1 MNYDN
6 ENHIIEYIEGKKVKQ
21 FKVPKNDYNLDF
33 NKMSYND
40 ILTYIKLVQED
51 ENKQPGVIKYKP
63 LKTVAAKT
71 KDYFDRNE
79 KLMSQVERQQKIAE
93 FIISDKPETVTEI
106 LQDDTNYNNPFIKS
120 LVSSLFEK
128 GYSNEKI
135 KELLKENDYFEVNSI
150 EISNCIIKEDD
161 TYYFEDYEFK
171 NTIHDLLNDS
181 RQISILKYNEIFVP
195 VNNIYNGNV
204 VVSDIKKNNKFALL
218 NELLFKGVDFRT
230 NEGII
235 HKAFFNDKFVS
246 RRDTQNNYKKFVIPQ
261 GESSFNLP
269 VDKTPFYLYN
279 EDTKDKI
286 YLNIQLLYYLLQ
298 FNLSFQ
304 NNNYKYIVEKIN
316 KYKEDKHKIKNV
328 ILIAGSAFDLDHI
341 FDSLDDKNNDTTT
354 DYYNEY
360 INLFAQKITYL
371 FKQHLK
377 NYSLEPKK
385 IIKPKFI
392 KLKTAVEPEP
402 VKPEPE
408 EPASAERF
416 EKPEHV
422 EPKPEPVEM
431 IHIKKVSTDDDLTD
445 DDLTD
450 DELIITKTEIKEPP
464 IKEAKGLFRRDTKE
478 TLKALLNRIIKLESL
493 VSIQSKDLQQ
503 QADEIKQLKNG
514 IKSINQALPDE
525 TRKQVF
531 GNYFNAA
538 IGGAAATTLC
548 GALNPNKVYPK
559 ITFTEFKKLY
569 NEL

>member
-1 MNYDN
+1 MNYDD

-40 ILTYIKLVQED
+40 ILTYIKLVQEQEQQAKTKD
-51 ENKQPGVIKYKP
+51 KIKYKP

-93 FIISDKPETVTEI
+93 FIISDKPESVSEI

-150 EISNCIIKEDD
+150 EINNCIIKEDD

-195 VNNIYNGNV
+195 VNNIYNGNI
-204 VVSDIKKNNKFALL
+204 VVSDIKKNIKFTLL
-218 NELLFKGVDFRT
+218 NELLFKGVDFRS

-246 RRDTQNNYKKFVIPQ
+246 RRDTQQNYKNFVVPQ

-341 FDSLDDKNNDTTT
+341 FDSLDDKNNDTST

-377 NYSLEPKK
+377 NYSKSFGLSKDT
-385 IIKPKFI
+385 KPKFI

-402 VKPEPE
+402 VEPEPVEPEPVKPVKPET
-408 EPASAERF
+408 
-416 EKPEHV
+416 V
-422 EPKPEPVEM
+422 EPVEM
-431 IHIKKVSTDDDLTD
+431 IHIAAQGQRPKKVSTDDDLTD

-450 DELIITKTEIKEPP
+450 DEIIVRKIEPEKPKEG
-464 IKEAKGLFRRDTKE
+464 EGLFRRDTKE

-493 VSIQSKDLQQ
+493 VSV

-514 IKSINQALPDE
+514 IKSINQALPNE
-525 TRKQVF
+525 TRKEVF
-531 GNYFNAA
+531 GNYFS
-538 IGGAAATTLC
+538 AATG

>member
-1 MNYDN
+1 MNYDSDK
-6 ENHIIEYIEGKKVKQ
+6 HIIEYIDGKKVKQ

-40 ILTYIKLVQED
+40 ILTYIKLVQEQEPKND
-51 ENKQPGVIKYKP
+51 NAIKYKP

-93 FIISDKPETVTEI
+93 FIISDKPENVSEI

-120 LVSSLFEK
+120 LISSLFEK

-135 KELLKENDYFEVNSI
+135 KELLRENDYFEVNSI
-150 EISNCIIKEDD
+150 EINNCIIKEDE

-195 VNNIYNGNV
+195 VNNSYNGNV
-204 VVSDIKKNNKFALL
+204 VVSDIKKNIKFALL
-218 NELLFKGVDFRT
+218 NKLLFNGVDFRS

-235 HKAFFNDKFVS
+235 HKAFFDNKFVS
-246 RRDTQNNYKKFVIPQ
+246 RRDTQINYKKFVIPQ
-261 GESSFNLP
+261 GESSFNLDL
-269 VDKTPFYLYN
+269 DKTPAGTQKCPFYLYN

-341 FDSLDDKNNDTTT
+341 FDSLDEKNNDTST

-377 NYSLEPKK
+377 NYSLEPKTK
-385 IIKPKFI
+385 ISIRKPKTLPVLTI
-392 KLKTAVEPEP
+392 PVETET
-402 VKPEPE
+402 
-408 EPASAERF
+408 
-416 EKPEHV
+416 
-422 EPKPEPVEM
+422 PEPVEEPK
-431 IHIKKVSTDDDLTD
+431 ILIKKPLDITDES
-445 DDLTD
+445 TD
-450 DELIITKTEIKEPP
+450 DELIIVNKPEDKTITELIPEDEEQN
-464 IKEAKGLFRRDTKE
+464 KEAFGKGLFRRDTKE
-478 TLKALLNRIIKLESL
+478 TLKALLNRIIKLESI
-493 VSIQSKDLQQ
+493 VSV

-514 IKSINQALPDE
+514 IKSINQTLPE
-525 TRKQVF
+525 STRKEVF
-531 GNYFNAA
+531 GNYFSNSV
-538 IGGAAATTLC
+538 G

>member
-40 ILTYIKLVQED
+40 ILTYIKLVQEQEQQD
-51 ENKQPGVIKYKP
+51 KTKIKYKP

-71 KDYFDRNE
+71 SDYFNRSE

-93 FIISDKPETVTEI
+93 FIISDKPENVTEI

-120 LVSSLFEK
+120 LISSLFEK

-150 EISNCIIKEDD
+150 EINNCIIKEDD

-204 VVSDIKKNNKFALL
+204 VVSDIKNNKKFALL
-218 NELLFKGVDFRT
+218 NELLFKGVDFRS

-246 RRDTQNNYKKFVIPQ
+246 RRDTQINYKNFVVPQ
-261 GESSFNLP
+261 GESSFNLN
-269 VDKTPFYLYN
+269 VDKTPFYLYDN
-279 EDTKDKI
+279 ETKDKI

-316 KYKEDKHKIKNV
+316 KYKEDKQRIKNV

-341 FDSLDDKNNDTTT
+341 FDSLDEKNNDPSI

-385 IIKPKFI
+385 LISKKIIKPKTI
-392 KLKTAVEPEP
+392 PVYEPEEPEP
-402 VKPEPE
+402 VSAERLKEPEPE
-408 EPASAERF
+408 EPE
-416 EKPEHV
+416 PV
-422 EPKPEPVEM
+422 EPAKPEPVE
-431 IHIKKVSTDDDLTD
+431 ILHIKDDDLTD
-445 DDLTD
+445 DNLTD
-450 DELIITKTEIKEPP
+450 DEITDDEIIP
-464 IKEAKGLFRRDTKE
+464 IEKPKEAKGLFRRDTKE

-493 VSIQSKDLQQ
+493 VSV

-514 IKSINQALPDE
+514 IKSINQALPVN

-531 GNYFNAA
+531 GNYFS
-538 IGGAAATTLC
+538 AATG

-569 NEL
+569 NSL

>member
-40 ILTYIKLVQED
+40 ILTYIKLVQEAEQD
-51 ENKQPGVIKYKP
+51 DKTKNMIKYKP

-71 KDYFDRNE
+71 TDYFNRNE

-93 FIISDKPETVTEI
+93 FIISDKPENVSEI

-120 LVSSLFEK
+120 LISSLFEK

-150 EISNCIIKEDD
+150 EINNCIIKEDEI
-161 TYYFEDYEFK
+161 YYFEDYEFK

-195 VNNIYNGNV
+195 VNNIYNGDI
-204 VVSDIKKNNKFALL
+204 VVSDIKNNKKFALL
-218 NELLFKGVDFRT
+218 NELLFKGVDFRS

-246 RRDTQNNYKKFVIPQ
+246 RRDTQINYKKFVVPQ
-261 GESSFNLP
+261 GESSFNLN
-269 VDKTPFYLYN
+269 VDKTPFYLYDN
-279 EDTKDKI
+279 DTKDKI

-316 KYKEDKHKIKNV
+316 KYREDKNKIKNV

-341 FDSLDDKNNDTTT
+341 FDSLDEKNNDTSK

-371 FKQHLK
+371 FNHHLK
-377 NYSLEPKK
+377 NYSREPKTK
-385 IIKPKFI
+385 IK
-392 KLKTAVEPEP
+392 KLKTVSVYEPEKPEPEKPVEPEP
-402 VKPEPE
+402 VE
-408 EPASAERF
+408 
-416 EKPEHV
+416 
-422 EPKPEPVEM
+422 
-431 IHIKKVSTDDDLTD
+431 ILHIKKDSSDDLTD

-450 DELIITKTEIKEPP
+450 DEIIITKTKIKEPQIIEEHP
-464 IKEAKGLFRRDTKE
+464 IPKEGEGLFNFRRDTKE

-493 VSIQSKDLQQ
+493 VSV
-503 QADEIKQLKNG
+503 QADEINQLKKG
-514 IKSINQALPDE
+514 IKSINQALPNE
-525 TRKQVF
+525 TRKEVF
-531 GNYFNAA
+531 GNYFSNS
-538 IGGAAATTLC
+538 INEPLG

-569 NEL
+569 KSLI

>member
-51 ENKQPGVIKYKP
+51 ENKHSDVIKYKP

-71 KDYFDRNE
+71 SDYFNRSE

-93 FIISDKPETVTEI
+93 FIISDKPENVTEI

-120 LVSSLFEK
+120 LISSLFEK

-150 EISNCIIKEDD
+150 EINNCIIKEDD

-204 VVSDIKKNNKFALL
+204 VVSDIKNNKKFALL
-218 NELLFKGVDFRT
+218 NELLFKGVDFRS

-246 RRDTQNNYKKFVIPQ
+246 RRDTQINYKNFVVPQ
-261 GESSFNLP
+261 GESSFNLN
-269 VDKTPFYLYN
+269 VDKTPFYLYDN
-279 EDTKDKI
+279 ETKDKI

-316 KYKEDKHKIKNV
+316 KYKEDKQRIKNV

-341 FDSLDDKNNDTTT
+341 FDSLDEKNNDPSI

-385 IIKPKFI
+385 LISKKIIKPKTI
-392 KLKTAVEPEP
+392 PVYEPEEP
-402 VKPEPE
+402 KTVPIEPEPE
-408 EPASAERF
+408 EPEPVEPVSAERLK
-416 EKPEHV
+416 EPE
-422 EPKPEPVEM
+422 
-431 IHIKKVSTDDDLTD
+431 ILHIKEDELTD
-445 DDLTD
+445 DDLSDDVLTD
-450 DELIITKTEIKEPP
+450 DEIIITKIKEPP
-464 IKEAKGLFRRDTKE
+464 ITEKPKEAKGLFRRDTKE

-493 VSIQSKDLQQ
+493 VSV

-514 IKSINQALPDE
+514 IKSINQALPNE
-525 TRKQVF
+525 TRKEVF
-531 GNYFNAA
+531 GNYFS
-538 IGGAAATTLC
+538 AATG

-569 NEL
+569 NSL

>member
-40 ILTYIKLVQED
+40 ILTYIKLVQEQEPKND
-51 ENKQPGVIKYKP
+51 NAIKYKP

-79 KLMSQVERQQKIAE
+79 KLMSQIERQQKIAE

-106 LQDDTNYNNPFIKS
+106 LQDDTNYDNPFIKS

-150 EISNCIIKEDD
+150 EINNCIIKEDE

-195 VNNIYNGNV
+195 VNNIYNGDV
-204 VVSDIKKNNKFALL
+204 VVSDIKNNKKFVLL
-218 NELLFKGVDFRT
+218 NELLFKGVDFRS

-246 RRDTQNNYKKFVIPQ
+246 RRDTQINYKKFVVPQ
-261 GESSFNLP
+261 GESSFNLNL
-269 VDKTPFYLYN
+269 DKTPFYLYD

-316 KYKEDKHKIKNV
+316 KYKEDKQKIKNV

-341 FDSLDDKNNDTTT
+341 FDSLDEKNNDTTK

-371 FKQHLK
+371 FNQHLK
-377 NYSLEPKK
+377 NYSKSFGLNSSLKSKTK
-385 IIKPKFI
+385 ISIRKPKTI
-392 KLKTAVEPEP
+392 PVEPEP
-402 VKPEPE
+402 VE
-408 EPASAERF
+408 
-416 EKPEHV
+416 
-422 EPKPEPVEM
+422 PEPVEPVKL
-431 IHIKKVSTDDDLTD
+431 IHIKTPSEDDLTE
-445 DDLTD
+445 DDLTED
-450 DELIITKTEIKEPP
+450 DLKPIDEAQ

-493 VSIQSKDLQQ
+493 VSE

-514 IKSINQALPDE
+514 IKSINQALPNE

-531 GNYFNAA
+531 GNYFS
-538 IGGAAATTLC
+538 AATG

>member
-51 ENKQPGVIKYKP
+51 ENKHSDVIKYKP

-71 KDYFDRNE
+71 KDYFIKND
-79 KLMSQVERQQKIAE
+79 KLMSQIERQQKIAE
-93 FIISDKPETVTEI
+93 YIISDKPNDMTEF
-106 LQDDTNYNNPFIKS
+106 LQEDTRYDNPLIKN
-120 LVSSLFEK
+120 LISSLFEK

-135 KELLKENDYFEVNSI
+135 KEILKENDYFEVNSI
-150 EISNCIIKEDD
+150 EINNCIIKEDE

-171 NTIHDLLNDS
+171 NTIHDLLNDT

-195 VNNIYNGNV
+195 VNNIYNGDI
-204 VVSDIKKNNKFALL
+204 VVSDIKKNTKFTQLNKLIF
-218 NELLFKGVDFRT
+218 NGVDFRS

-235 HKAFFNDKFVS
+235 HKAFFDNKFVS
-246 RRDTQNNYKKFVIPQ
+246 RRDTQINYKNFVVPQ
-261 GESSFNLP
+261 GESSFNLDI
-269 VDKTPFYLYN
+269 VKTPFYLYD

-316 KYKEDKHKIKNV
+316 KYKEDKHKLKNV

-341 FDSLDDKNNDTTT
+341 FDSLDEKNNDPST

-371 FKQHLK
+371 FNKHLK
-377 NYSLEPKK
+377 NYSLKSLKVLEPKK
-385 IIKPKFI
+385 IIKPKTI
-392 KLKTAVEPEP
+392 PVYEPEEPEP
-402 VKPEPE
+402 VETVETVKP
-408 EPASAERF
+408 
-416 EKPEHV
+416 V
-422 EPKPEPVEM
+422 EPVEPVKPVEPVEI
-431 IHIKKVSTDDDLTD
+431 IHIKDDDLTD
-445 DDLTD
+445 EDLTD
-450 DELIITKTEIKEPP
+450 DEIMIVEKP
-464 IKEAKGLFRRDTKE
+464 KEAKGLFRRDTKE

-493 VSIQSKDLQQ
+493 VSV

-514 IKSINQALPDE
+514 IKSINQALPNE

-531 GNYFNAA
+531 GNYFSNSV
-538 IGGAAATTLC
+538 G

-569 NEL
+569 NAL